1 MLACLAIALSVPV
14 VGRGDESVAP
24 VQNVEA
30 PVVAT
35 QVAPELAPLEWWRD
49 EVSQS
54 ILTQSQ
60 WVAFDLPTVL
70 LDTLEHSP
78 LIQSV
83 SATTSIA
90 MERSIQQDAAFDPA
104 LLFKTRAGRTND
116 PVGNTLTTG
125 GPPRLNETTLNGS
138 AGLTQ
143 NGRTG
148 RTLDLSQ
155 SLGLT
160 NSNSQFFTPQNQ
172 ANSRLSLSLTQPL
185 YAGRG
190 QLYNERLLTQARID
204 GKISWQEMRQA
215 VEERVAGVMTA
226 YWRLYEARCHLAQQK
241 SLIERGKHIER
252 VVLGRQSYDSGP
264 IELAK
269 VRQRVARREDREIEL
284 LAEVLT
290 GQSRIA
296 ALTGSTSL
304 QSQVGSDGSGLG
316 GMAHGLEMIPIYMPH
331 PPDIEIPL
339 RDAVLS
345 GIENR
350 PEIRAAASEL
360 EAAAVGI
367 SVSRNQLLP
376 QIDAVVEAY
385 LAGLRGDNR
394 IGQSYIGQFSDS
406 GPGFAAGLQYE
417 LPAGRRYV
425 RSKYRE
431 AQYRYREK
439 SEELRE
445 VIIQTRQA
453 IEAALIQVN
462 RASAQRLSK
471 QRLLETAIT
480 EESILARRWQL
491 MAGESSGAGLVV
503 ETLLDSQQ
511 RRADAEREWVTS
523 HTEYRIALVQ
533 LERAMGT
540 LLIQEGIQPERDAFD
555 TEIHFVDTT
564 TKLDWINSAVPPAGA
579 GSSDNAG
586 APASALPSSEI
597 LNLEGTPMFL
607 ESTLDVDVSGIEELG
622 DFESGVFES
631 GLIESGVIQ
640 GPVEPPN
647 LGGAK

>member
-14 VGRGDESVAP
+14 VGRGDEPFATG
-24 VQNVEA
+24 
-30 PVVAT
+30 PVVTVPVVTESIAT
-35 QVAPELAPLEWWRD
+35 DSVQLDWWRD

-54 ILTQSQ
+54 ILARPE
-60 WVAFDLPTVL
+60 WVTFDLPTVL

-83 SATTSIA
+83 SASTSIA
-90 MERSIQQDAAFDPA
+90 MERSIQQDAAFDPS

-125 GPPRLNETTLNGS
+125 GPPRLNETTLTGS

-148 RTLDLSQ
+148 RVLDLSQ

-215 VEERVAGVMTA
+215 VEERVANVMTA
-226 YWRLYEARCHLAQQK
+226 YWRLYEVRCHLAQQK

-284 LAEVLT
+284 LAEVLM

-296 ALTGSTSL
+296 SLTGSTSL
-304 QSQVGSDGSGLG
+304 QGQGGLEG
-316 GMAHGLEMIPIYMPH
+316 GELRGEAFGLEMIPIYMPH
-331 PPDIEIPL
+331 PPDIEIRL
-339 RDAVLS
+339 ADAVLS

-385 LAGLRGDNR
+385 LAGLRGDSR

-406 GPGFAAGLQYE
+406 GPGFAAGIQYD

-445 VIIQTRQA
+445 AIIQTRQA

-462 RASAQRLSK
+462 RASAQRQSK

-491 MAGESSGAGLVV
+491 MAGDSGGAGLVV

-511 RRADAEREWVTS
+511 RRADSEREWVTS

-540 LLIQEGIQPERDAFD
+540 LLIQEGIQPERDAYD
-555 TEIHFVDTT
+555 TEIRFIDTT
-564 TKLDWINSAVPPAGA
+564 TKQDWTDSAVPPA
-579 GSSDNAG
+579 STDSPNAV
-586 APASALPSSEI
+586 PPSNAEPFQETP
-597 LNLEGTPMFL
+597 NLEGTPMFL
-607 ESTLDVDVSGIEELG
+607 DSTLDTGASSSEGL
-622 DFESGVFES
+622 
-631 GLIESGVIQ
+631 GLIESGLSENAVEQ
-640 GPVEPPN
+640 GNP
-647 LGGAK
+647 GGAK